1 MLSMTPLAADH
12 TFIARRNPVAKL
24 ICNALASIT
33 ILMATDWFT
42 PSLILAIV
50 LLAMP
55 FSGVTVRGF
64 AYRMRLMV
72 PAAATVVV
80 VAAVFAAEKLG
91 TVVFEAGPIVVTTS
105 SIETGVAL
113 GLRVLAIAS
122 CAVLTFATTDPTE
135 LADSLI
141 QQWRVPARFAIG
153 SLAALRLLPLLS
165 HEWHLITMARRAR
178 GIDAGVNPLLHIKL
192 LGSIIFA
199 LLVGAIRRGTRLATA
214 MDSRGFDS
222 GKPRTIARPQHLRNA
237 DWCLMAAVG
246 IACAA
251 TLTVS
256 MQLGV
261 YRGLF

>member
-1 MLSMTPLAADH
+1 
-12 TFIARRNPVAKL
+12 
-24 ICNALASIT
+24 
-33 ILMATDWFT
+33 
-42 PSLILAIV
+42 
-50 LLAMP
+50 
-55 FSGVTVRGF
+55 
-64 AYRMRLMV
+64 
-72 PAAATVVV
+72 ATVVV

-135 LADSLI
+135 VADSLV

-192 LGSIIFA
+192 LGSIIF
-199 LLVGAIRRGTRLATA
+199 
-214 MDSRGFDS
+214 
-222 GKPRTIARPQHLRNA
+222 
-237 DWCLMAAVG
+237 
-246 IACAA
+246 
-251 TLTVS
+251 
-256 MQLGV
+256 
-261 YRGLF
+261 